1 MAWNEPGGSGGKDP
15 WGNRGDQ
22 GPPDLDEVIRKLQQR
37 LSGMFGGGSRDK
49 GGGSGTRGG
58 RAGSAGIGLI
68 LIIVIAV
75 WLLSGIYIVD
85 EGKQGVVLQFGKF
98 SAVEGPGPH
107 WYPRFIQ
114 SVEIVDVERVR
125 SENLGTI
132 PDEALMLTQDENI
145 VDIRFAVQY
154 KVKDPRDFVFNV
166 RDPDATL
173 RQATE
178 SAVREIVGKNGLDFI
193 ITEGRPEV
201 AARAER
207 LVQQILDDYQ
217 AGITVLKL
225 NMQDAQ
231 PPQQVQF
238 AFDDA
243 IKARE
248 DEVRQ
253 INEAEAYANDILPR
267 ARGEAARLLEEANA
281 YREGVIARADG
292 EAKRFTQVLA
302 EYEKAPEV
310 TRKRLYL
317 ETIEEVMARSNKV
330 VVDVEGGNNLMYIP
344 LDRVVGQQL
353 GAGVSGLSDTQGT
366 ASDQSPGSAA
376 ASRARDRLRTREVR

>member
-1 MAWNEPGGSGGKDP
+1 
-15 WGNRGDQ
+15 
-22 GPPDLDEVIRKLQQR
+22 LDEVIRKLQQR
-37 LSGMFGGGSRDK
+37 LSGIFGGGSRDK
-49 GGGSGTRGG
+49 GSGSGTGGG

-68 LIIVIAV
+68 LIIVLAV

-85 EGKQGVVLQFGKF
+85 EGKQAVVMQFGAFK
-98 SAVEGPGPH
+98 SVEGAGPH

-114 SVEIVDVERVR
+114 SVVIIDVERVR

-154 KVKDPRDFVFNV
+154 KVKDPKEFVFNV

-201 AARAER
+201 AARAEK
-207 LVQQILDDYQ
+207 LVQEILEEYKT
-217 AGITVLKL
+217 GITVLKL

-231 PPQQVQF
+231 APQQVQF

-267 ARGEAARLLEEANA
+267 ARGGAARLLEEANA
-281 YREGVIARADG
+281 YREEVIARADG
-292 EAKRFTQVLA
+292 EAKRFTQVLS

-310 TRKRLYL
+310 TRERFYL
-317 ETIEEVMARSNKV
+317 ESIEEVMARANKV

-344 LDRVVGQQL
+344 LDRLVNQQL
-353 GAGVSGLSDTQGT
+353 GAAASELGDLQGSSADQAPKST
-366 ASDQSPGSAA
+366 AD
-376 ASRARDRLRTREVR
+376 SRARDRLRTREVR

>member
-37 LSGMFGGGSRDK
+37 LSGIFGGGSRAK
-49 GGGSGTRGG
+49 GAGTGSPGG

-68 LIIVIAV
+68 VIIMAAV

-85 EGKQGVVLQFGKF
+85 EGKQAVVMQFGAFK
-98 SAVEGPGPH
+98 SVEGAGPH

-114 SVEIVDVERVR
+114 TVEVVDVERVR

-154 KVKDPRDFVFNV
+154 KVKDPKEFVFNV

-201 AARAER
+201 AARAEK
-207 LVQQILDDYQ
+207 LVQGILDEYK

-231 PPQQVQF
+231 APQQVQF

-267 ARGEAARLLEEANA
+267 ARGQAARVLQEAEA
-281 YREGVIARADG
+281 YREEVIARAEG
-292 EAKRFTQVLA
+292 EASRFSQVLT
-302 EYEKAPEV
+302 EYEKAPDV
-310 TRKRLYL
+310 TRDRLYL
-317 ETIEEVMARSNKV
+317 EAIEDVIGGSTKV
-330 VVDVEGGNNLMYIP
+330 LVDIEGGNNLMYIP
-344 LDRVVGQQL
+344 LDRIVGQQAGAAAGDL
-353 GAGVSGLSDTQGT
+353 ADIQQPSVEQSASSTGAG
-366 ASDQSPGSAA
+366 
-376 ASRARDRLRTREVR
+376 RARDRLRTREVR